1 MNNNNDINSG
11 KTRSIL
17 AVYNTETGEI
27 ISEDVASYRTVA
39 QQEAYQQLK
48 LKKDRV
54 ASAKEEQE
62 PFIFADMKNLKERIG
77 MTELTFKQLG
87 YYAVLTT
94 YAGYDNV
101 LKLSEQANVPMDKED
116 LKTVLKINREHTI
129 NELIKA
135 LKTAG
140 ILTEIT
146 VDKYGRK
153 RKSYMLDST
162 LLFRGAGTGN
172 GVTDKAKIWQA
183 NVQQAF
189 KEGTV
194 TASDLGLVF
203 AVIPYVNIATN
214 VLAYNIQESDG
225 NKVLGIALGDLAELL
240 GIDLSTL
247 QRHING
253 AKFNGMHIFSKT
265 QAGSEKFIKVN
276 PLIVYRKA
284 GKPDVASYVE
294 FTAKVGKPPKKRS

>member
-1 MNNNNDINSG
+1 MNIKNDMNSG
-11 KTRSIL
+11 KTRSNL
-17 AVYNTETGEI
+17 AVINTETGEI
-27 ISEDVASYRTVA
+27 INEVASYRTVT
-39 QQEAYQQLK
+39 QQEAYQQFK
-48 LKKDRV
+48 QKEDRV
-54 ASAKEEQE
+54 ASAKEEKE
-62 PFIFADMKNLKERIG
+62 PFIFADMNNLKERIG

-140 ILTEIT
+140 VLTEIT
-146 VDKYGRK
+146 IDKYGKK

-162 LLFRGAGTGN
+162 LLFRGAGAGN
-172 GVTDKAKIWQA
+172 GVTDKAKIWQS

-240 GIDLSTL
+240 GIDLKTL
-247 QRHING
+247 QRHVNG
-253 AKFNGMHIFSKT
+253 AKFNGMHIFSKS

-294 FTAKVGKPPKKRS
+294 FTAKVGKPPKKGAK

>member
-101 LKLSEQANVPMDKED
+101 LKLSEQSNVPMDKED